1 MKELVTSELHST
13 GSHVLCMLK
22 YYYAVVVYN
31 AVGYRKD
38 VDPPSKMARNSS
50 TMLKIH
56 RAPPM
61 LISCLIH
68 INRHRH
74 HC

>member
-1 MKELVTSELHST
+1 MKERVTSELHST

-38 VDPPSKMARNSS
+38 VDPPSKMARTPVLCSKS
-50 TMLKIH
+50 IVRL
-56 RAPPM
+56 P
-61 LISCLIH
+61 C
-68 INRHRH
+68 
-74 HC
+74 